1 MTFLI
6 NLPNVLSRTIG
17 LKDLEE
23 SYVFLFSLEITT
35 VVDLLKYK
43 GQNPNSIQ
51 ALPMEMMLFRYSSS
65 LRTILR

>member
-17 LKDLEE
+17 LKDLGE
-23 SYVFLFSLEITT
+23 SYVFLFGLGIIT
-35 VVDLLKYK
+35 VVDLLKCE

-51 ALPMEMMLFRYSSS
+51 ALVIEMMLFRHSSS